1 MKLIG
6 SKIVLT
12 AAVLVIAFS
21 TTGRTQ
27 DLQAKIEFCNDCHG
41 LSGQGYRGYLSIP
54 RLAGQPTEY
63 FENQLRAF
71 AEHRRQSKMMYDV
84 ARTLNPGMRR
94 ALAAHFR
101 DLNPRPLGGAPK
113 GLVETGKKIYEEG
126 IPESNVPACM
136 ACHGQEGKG
145 QEAIPRLAGQL
156 HEYIIDKLV
165 NWSSVRGRDSAKADT
180 TTVMAATSHAMTRPQ
195 IAAVAAYVS
204 YQH

>member
-12 AAVLVIAFS
+12 AVVLVIAFS

-41 LSGQGYRGYLSIP
+41 LSGQGYRGYLS
-54 RLAGQPTEY
+54 
-63 FENQLRAF
+63 
-71 AEHRRQSKMMYDV
+71 
-84 ARTLNPGMRR
+84 
-94 ALAAHFR
+94 
-101 DLNPRPLGGAPK
+101 
-113 GLVETGKKIYEEG
+113 
-126 IPESNVPACM
+126 
-136 ACHGQEGKG
+136 
-145 QEAIPRLAGQL
+145 IPRLAGQL

-195 IAAVAAYVS
+195 IAAV
-204 YQH
+204 